1 MGPYDGL
8 VEFVVV
14 IVVPYLKQDG
24 VGFGVAGDELDVVDG
39 NGELVVFVDGYL
51 ACGDGIPDDVG
62 QAFLARGVGVLD
74 GVVDELVE

>member
-14 IVVPYLKQDG
+14 IVVPYFKLYG
-24 VGFGVAGDELDVVDG
+24 VWFGVARYELDIVDG
-39 NGELVVFVDGYL
+39 DGELVVFVDGYL
-51 ACGDGIPDDVG
+51 ACGDGIPDNVG
-62 QAFLARGVGVLD
+62 QALLARGVGVFD